1 VPSVLEALGAAP
13 AGRVALEDGER
24 SWTYAALAGAVREE
38 RAWLLSAAA
47 ARVGL
52 VADNGGAWVVADLAL
67 HAGHVVSVPLPP
79 WFTPA
84 QLRHSVDDAGLD
96 TCLTDRPEVLLAQLP
111 DFHRAGIAPRSGLAL
126 LRRRRAIAQPALPE
140 GVTKVTYT
148 SGSTATPK
156 GVCLAATDIESVAR
170 SLAAATAGADV
181 ERHLCLLPLSTLLEN
196 LAGVY
201 VPLLRGATCVV
212 PASSTTGLSYG
223 DPDPGRMLASI
234 SAWAPNSLILVPE
247 LLRMLVAAVDRGWAP
262 PASLRFI
269 AVGGAS
275 VSVELLERAAA
286 AGLPVFEGYGLS
298 ECASVVT
305 LNVPGA
311 ARPGSAG
318 RPLPHCRVTRAPDG
332 ELIVQGIAYRGYLG
346 EPPRRPGEPLSTGD
360 LGEIDEDGYVHVR
373 GRRRN
378 LFITSL
384 GRNVSPEWVERE
396 LLAEPGIE
404 QAFVHGEALPF
415 PVALVLARPG
425 VSVESALATANR
437 RLPEYAR
444 VRRWA
449 RLPEPM
455 TSASGLL
462 TANGRPRR
470 AAILDRHGALLDSLG
485 QHAVAS

>member
-1 VPSVLEALGAAP
+1 VLEALDAAP
-13 AGRVALEDGER
+13 AGRVALDDGVMR
-24 SWTYAALAGAVREE
+24 WTYAELRRAVRDE
-38 RAWLLSAAA
+38 RAWMLGAAGR
-47 ARVGL
+47 RVGL
-52 VADNGGAWVVADLAL
+52 LADNGGAWVIADLAL

-84 QLRHSVDDAGLD
+84 QLRHAVDDAGLD
-96 TCLTDRPEVLLAQLP
+96 TCLTDRPEHVLARLP
-111 DFHRAGIAPRSGLAL
+111 DFGRAGTAPRSGLDL
-126 LRRRRAIAQPALPE
+126 LRRRSAVAQTELPQ

-148 SGSTATPK
+148 SGSTAAPK
-156 GVCLAATDIESVAR
+156 GVCLAAADIEVVAR
-170 SLAAATAGADV
+170 SLATATSGAEV
-181 ERHLCLLPLSTLLEN
+181 GRHLCVLPLSTLLEN

-201 VPLLRGATCVV
+201 VPLLRGATCMV
-212 PASSTTGLSYG
+212 PDSSKTGMTYG
-223 DPDPGRMLASI
+223 EPDPARMLATI
-234 SAWAPNSLILVPE
+234 SRWAPHSLILVPE
-247 LLRMLVAAVDRGWAP
+247 LLRMLVAAVDRGWSP
-262 PASLRFI
+262 PASLSFI

-275 VSVELLERAAA
+275 VSVELLARAAA

-311 ARPGSAG
+311 SRRGSAG

-332 ELIVQGIAYRGYLG
+332 ELVVHGIAHRGYLG
-346 EPPRRPGEPLSTGD
+346 GTPRAPGEPLATGD

-373 GRRRN
+373 GRLRN

-404 QAFVHGEALPF
+404 QVFVHGEAQPF
-415 PVALVLARPG
+415 PVALVLARQG
-425 VSVESALATANR
+425 TSVESAVATANR
-437 RLPEYAR
+437 RLPDYAQ

-449 RLPEPM
+449 RLQEPM
-455 TSASGLL
+455 TPASGLL

-470 AAILDRHGALLDSLG
+470 AAILDRYGALLESLRH
-485 QHAVAS
+485 HAAAS

>member
-1 VPSVLEALGAAP
+1 MPSVLEALDTAP
-13 AGRVALEDGER
+13 AGRIALDDGR
-24 SWTYAALAGAVREE
+24 RRWTYAGLAASVYDE
-38 RAWLLSAAA
+38 RAWLHGVAGR
-47 ARVGL
+47 RVGL
-52 VADNGGAWVVADLAL
+52 LADNGGPWVVADLAL
-67 HAGHVVSVPLPP
+67 HSGSFVSVPLPP
-79 WFTPA
+79 WFTPG
-84 QLRHSVDDAGLD
+84 QLRHAVDDAGLD
-96 TCLTDRPEVLLAQLP
+96 TCLTDRPEAMLEYLA
-111 DFHRAGIAPRSGLAL
+111 DFDRAGVAPRSGLAL
-126 LRRRRAIAQPALPE
+126 LRRRTAVGQPALAE

-156 GVCLAATDIESVAR
+156 GVCLAATDIEAVAG
-170 SLAAATAGADV
+170 SLAVATAAAEV

-212 PASSTTGLSYG
+212 PASSMTGMTYG
-223 DPDPGRMLASI
+223 DPDPERMLASV
-234 SAWAPNSLILVPE
+234 SKWAPNSLILVPE
-247 LLRMLVAAVDRGWAP
+247 LLRMLVTAVDRGWRP
-262 PASLRFI
+262 PPGLRFI

-318 RPLPHCRVTRAPDG
+318 RPLPHCRIRRAPDG
-332 ELIVQGIAYRGYLG
+332 ELWVEGIGHRGYLRG
-346 EPPRRPGEPLSTGD
+346 QPRTPGEPLATGD
-360 LGEIDEDGYVHVR
+360 LGEIDEDGYVYVR

-378 LFITSL
+378 VFITSL

-404 QAFVHGEALPF
+404 QAFVHGEAQPF
-415 PVALVLARPG
+415 PVALLLARQG
-425 VSVESALATANR
+425 TSVEAAVATANR
-437 RLPEYAR
+437 RLPEYAQ

-455 TSASGLL
+455 TPASGLL

-470 AAILDRHGALLDSLG
+470 AAILDRYGTLLESLR
-485 QHAVAS
+485 QHAAAS